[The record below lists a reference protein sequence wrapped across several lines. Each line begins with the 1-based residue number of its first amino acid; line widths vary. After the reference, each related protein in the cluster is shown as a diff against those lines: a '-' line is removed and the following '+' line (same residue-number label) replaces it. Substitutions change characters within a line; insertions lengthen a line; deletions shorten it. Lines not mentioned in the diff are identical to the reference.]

1 MADEIKLDYGMAE
14 TMSSIF
20 GQGVEEL
27 QDVMQEMQNIANTL
41 EGGVLVGR
49 GGQAMTDAIRGSLAP
64 SMTKLIAKF
73 QELQGDVDAAI
84 AAMRQADASARGQF
98 GS

>member
-1 MADEIKLDYGMAE
+1 MADEIKLDYGLAE
-14 TMSSIF
+14 TMANVF

-41 EGGVLVGR
+41 EGGVLLGR
-49 GGQAMTDAIRGSLAP
+49 GGQALTDAIRSSLAP

-73 QELQGDVDAAI
+73 EELQGDVQTAI
-84 AAMRQADASARGQF
+84 QAMRQADTAAKGQF
-98 GS
+98 GH

>member
-1 MADEIKLDYGMAE
+1 MADEIKLDYGLAE
-14 TMSSIF
+14 TMANVF

-41 EGGVLVGR
+41 EGGVLLGR
-49 GGQAMTDAIRGSLAP
+49 GGQALTDAIRGSLAP

-73 QELQGDVDAAI
+73 EELQGDVQTAI
-84 AAMRQADASARGQF
+84 QAMRQADTAAKGQF
-98 GS
+98 GH